1 MRFFMMKN
9 NKNPNK
15 NITPPQ
21 EYSST
26 STGTVLVLVLAQRL
40 DAFTILNQQLILKE
54 ACARREH
61 HLFSQ
66 LPSSSNK

>member
-1 MRFFMMKN
+1 MMM
-9 NKNPNK
+9 
-15 NITPPQ
+15 
-21 EYSST
+21 YSEIPHPELMVAVNDGADNDEL
-26 STGTVLVLVLAQRL
+26 GTYIPSMSKINS
-40 DAFTILNQQLILKE
+40 AFISQILKE